1 VDCGQGL
8 RWWLIG
14 AWPHSHSGARELTG
28 GGATERGGHRDID
41 SGLTVVRVA
50 MSRPGDDGEETAEE
64 VLGVGSA

>member
-14 AWPHSHSGARELTG
+14 VGLTATPEHGSSPAGTQQREG
-28 GGATERGGHRDID
+28 D